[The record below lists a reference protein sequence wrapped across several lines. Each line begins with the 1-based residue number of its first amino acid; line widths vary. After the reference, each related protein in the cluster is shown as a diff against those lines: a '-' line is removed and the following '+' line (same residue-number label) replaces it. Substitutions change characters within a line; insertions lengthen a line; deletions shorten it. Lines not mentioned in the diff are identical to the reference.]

1 MNMMFLASIVI
12 SVVCAGAC
20 YLSTLNIF
28 LSLLVLAA
36 YAVALIGVLSP
47 LLRLYSLLQVFH
59 RV

>member
-47 LLRLYSLLQVFH
+47 LLRL
-59 RV
+59 